1 MTSAVYRIYDHS
13 GDLMYLGLSDTPKQ
27 RVSHHR
33 CHQPWGYFMEAYKVR
48 EYSTRERAA
57 AVERRA
63 IAILRPRFDRSNNTR
78 DPRAKVHR
86 PFKTLD
92 QVFEDAETC
101 NHNWAKQAS
110 HLGKFCLK
118 CAMRDLGHV
127 EPTRE
132 ASGD

>member
-13 GDLMYLGLSDTPKQ
+13 GDLMYLGLSDKPKQ

-33 CHQPWGYFMEAYKVR
+33 FHKPWGYFMEAYKVR

-78 DPRAKVHR
+78 DPRPEVHR
-86 PFKTLD
+86 PFQTLD
-92 QVFEDAETC
+92 KIFEGAETC
-101 NHNWAKQAS
+101 SHNWAKQSS
-110 HLGKFCLK
+110 HIGRFCLK
-118 CAMRDLGHV
+118 CGLRDLGTV
-127 EPTRE
+127 EPTKE
-132 ASGD
+132 PEK